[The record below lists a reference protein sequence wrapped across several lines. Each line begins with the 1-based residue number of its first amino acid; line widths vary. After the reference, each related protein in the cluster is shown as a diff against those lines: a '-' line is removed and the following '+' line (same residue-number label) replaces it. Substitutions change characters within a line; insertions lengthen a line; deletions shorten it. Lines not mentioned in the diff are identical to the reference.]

1 MKKLITTICLFSF
14 LLSFSQDQKIATSKK
29 YEIKGNAF
37 LLLAGALDSSYERYL
52 NDNSSYG
59 ASIFIAYDK
68 DLDKKFSLTPY
79 YRVYFG
85 NKKVSGFFVEGF
97 GMINNYKTK
106 AYTLENMNYVALR
119 NATVNDFALG
129 FTLGGKWI
137 TKSGVIFELNA
148 GLGRNLFYKEDN
160 VDRMEFIGRGGI
172 GIGYQF

>member
-1 MKKLITTICLFSF
+1 
-14 LLSFSQDQKIATSKK
+14 
-29 YEIKGNAF
+29 
-37 LLLAGALDSSYERYL
+37 
-52 NDNSSYG
+52 
-59 ASIFIAYDK
+59 
-68 DLDKKFSLTPY
+68 
-79 YRVYFG
+79 
-85 NKKVSGFFVEGF
+85 
-97 GMINNYKTK
+97 MINNYKTK

>member
-1 MKKLITTICLFSF
+1 MKKLITTVCLFAF
-14 LLSFSQDQKIATSKK
+14 FIGFSQDQKAPDLKK
-29 YEIKGNAF
+29 YELKGNAF
-37 LLLAGALDSSYERYL
+37 LLLAGALDVSYEKYL

-59 ASIFIAYDK
+59 ASVFIAYDK
-68 DLDKKFSLTPY
+68 AFDKKFSLTPY
-79 YRVYFG
+79 YRIYFG
-85 NKKVSGFFVEGF
+85 NKRVSGFFIEGF

-106 AYTLENMNYVALR
+106 AYTLENMNYIAVR
-119 NATVNDFALG
+119 KATVNDFALG

-160 VDRMEFIGRGGI
+160 VDRMEFVGRGGI

>member
-1 MKKLITTICLFSF
+1 MKKLITTICLSAF
-14 LLSFSQDQKIATSKK
+14 LISFSQDNKTPELKK
-29 YEIKGNAF
+29 YELKGNAF
-37 LLLAGALDSSYERYL
+37 LLLAGALDVSYERYL
-52 NDNSSYG
+52 NDNNSYG
-59 ASIFIAYDK
+59 ASVFIAYDNNF
-68 DLDKKFSLTPY
+68 DKKFSLTPY
-79 YRVYFG
+79 YRIYFG

-119 NATVNDFALG
+119 KATVNDFALG

-148 GLGRNLFYKEDN
+148 GIGRNLFYKEDN
-160 VDRMEFIGRGGI
+160 VDRMEFVGRGGI